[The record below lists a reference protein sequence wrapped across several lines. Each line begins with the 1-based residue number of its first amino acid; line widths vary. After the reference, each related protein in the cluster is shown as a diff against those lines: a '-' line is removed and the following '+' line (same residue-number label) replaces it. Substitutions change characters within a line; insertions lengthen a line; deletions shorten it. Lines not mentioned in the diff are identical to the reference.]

1 MHDLQSIWNHM
12 KSIIKKKQLMK
23 KTTNKFGKNMT
34 LDGIADQI
42 SKNIWKLLI
51 KTSSKIIKNI
61 YIRPEERNT
70 ILLLVS

>member
-1 MHDLQSIWNHM
+1 
-12 KSIIKKKQLMK
+12 
-23 KTTNKFGKNMT
+23 MT